1 MKQTKASKLSESYTA
16 IIERLIDAIESEHI
30 TAELAAFYKQ
40 SAKFHQYS
48 LRNRVLITFQDPLA
62 SQVAGYKAWNKFN
75 RHVMKGEH
83 GIGILAP
90 HKYTALNDSGI
101 EEDRIGFHATTVF
114 DVRQTDG
121 EPLEDPTH
129 VLGDQGSEL
138 YDILSRFG
146 TSLDMTIRMDDLNG
160 LDGYCTA
167 NEIVIDESLPTQNQ
181 VGVLI
186 HELAHKLFGHHESD
200 IPKNVREWEAET
212 VSYIV
217 CESHSIKNKAPQ
229 YLKIWGMT
237 RDGIKESIK
246 KISNISG
253 KILTGIEKYTP

>member
-1 MKQTKASKLSESYTA
+1 MKQTKASKLSESYTTT
-16 IIERLIDAIESEHI
+16 IEKLIDAIESEQV
-30 TAELAAFYKQ
+30 TTDLTTFYKQ
-40 SAKFHQYS
+40 ASQFHRYS
-48 LRNRVLITFQDPLA
+48 LRNQVLIAFQDPLA

-75 RHVMKGEH
+75 RHVLKGEH

-90 HKYTALNDSGI
+90 HKYKVLNDSGTD
-101 EEDRIGFHATTVF
+101 EDRIGFHATTVF
-114 DVRQTDG
+114 DIRQTDG
-121 EPLEDPTH
+121 DPLEDPTH
-129 VLGDQGSEL
+129 VSGENGGEL

-146 TSLDMTIRMDDLNG
+146 TSLDMTIRMDALNG
-160 LDGYCTA
+160 FKGYCTKT
-167 NEIVIDESLPTQNQ
+167 EIVIDESLPTQNQ

-186 HELAHKLFGHHESD
+186 HELAHKLFGHHGSD